1 MRNYLTSGG
10 LLEEGRDFRDSQF
23 EGQQQADSDSE
34 SMLPFRPKDS
44 AEDEYFRRTMVHIG
58 QDDDGTNLY
67 HTPERS
73 IYMKNKLEYQAQLGA
88 AEEAFN
94 KKMNNPFFK
103 ATDFVTDL
111 VRNTVGAPI
120 NFLTDGVGFQSDPS
134 KSAVKGYKAKIQELS
149 DLQEMNLEYFQKG
162 RTTRA
167 SAFADSLKG
176 TLANTASGTVRVN
189 NRGEYIQA
197 YQDGSSVVVTDK
209 DGNPV
214 KAIDKSKV
222 QFLHGVPHR
231 WNAVSQT
238 FEPTMEAEEAYN
250 MASRNAQAEIEGRL
264 KANYVSERPQ
274 IMAAFR
280 TEQSRYNL
288 EMKTAIAGAK
298 KYITELKANG
308 WTGLLSAL
316 PETDAGVL
324 ARYLETIK
332 ANVGFRALQEMRD
345 NSPTGGALGNVS
357 ELELKQLNAVKGS
370 LEIKT
375 TAEQL
380 LETLDV
386 VDTST
391 RRALVNLEMR
401 IADQDKIHGYQSPE
415 SDETNLN
422 NGQPTINPQNPP
434 PPVNSVPDPN
444 DEELQE
450 VLRFIEAEKN
460 KGE

>member
-10 LLEEGRDFRDSQF
+10 LLEEGRAFRDSQF
-23 EGQQQADSDSE
+23 EGQQRTDSDFE
-34 SMLPFRPKDS
+34 NMAPFRPKDA
-44 AEDEYFRRTMVHIG
+44 AEDEYFRRTMVSAG
-58 QDDDGTNLY
+58 QDADGTNLY

-88 AEEAFN
+88 AEDAFN
-94 KKMNNPFFK
+94 KKINNPFFK

-111 VRNTVGAPI
+111 VRNTVGAPL
-120 NFLTDGVGFQSDPS
+120 NFLTDGVAFQSDPS

-149 DLQEMNLEYFQKG
+149 DLQELNLEYFQKG

-167 SAFADSLKG
+167 SAFADSIKG
-176 TLANTASGTVRVN
+176 NLSNTASGTVKVN
-189 NRGEYIQA
+189 SKGEFVQP
-197 YQDGSSVVVTDK
+197 YQDGRSVVITDAN
-209 DGNPV
+209 GQPV
-214 KAIDKSKV
+214 KAIDKSKI

-231 WNAVSQT
+231 WDAVSQT

-250 MASRNAQAEIEGRL
+250 LASKNAQAEITGRL
-264 KANYVSERPQ
+264 KANYIADRPQ

-280 TEQSRYNL
+280 TEKSRYEL
-288 EMKTAIAGAK
+288 EMKTAIAGAR

-316 PETDAGVL
+316 PESDAGVL

-332 ANVGFRALQEMRD
+332 SNVGFRALQEMRD

-370 LEIKT
+370 LEIRT

-380 LETLDV
+380 LETLNV

-391 RRALVNLEMR
+391 RRALVNLETR
-401 IADQDKIHGYQSPE
+401 ISDQDHVHGYESPK
-415 SDETNLN
+415 SDETILN
-422 NGQPTINPQNPP
+422 NGQPTIDPQNL
-434 PPVNSVPDPN
+434 PPVN
-444 DEELQE
+444 DEELQALDKIFGLE
-450 VLRFIEAEKN
+450 
-460 KGE
+460 G

>member
-23 EGQQQADSDSE
+23 EGQQQADSDFE

>member
-23 EGQQQADSDSE
+23 EGQQQADSDFE
-34 SMLPFRPKDS
+34 SMLPFRPKDA

-176 TLANTASGTVRVN
+176 TLANTASGTVRLN
-189 NRGEYIQA
+189 EKGEYIQA
-197 YQDGSSVVVTDK
+197 YQDGSSVVVKDI

-214 KAIDKSKV
+214 KAIDQSKI
-222 QFLHGVPHR
+222 HMIGGVPHR
-231 WNAVSQT
+231 WNPATQS
-238 FEPTMEAEEAYN
+238 FSPTMESNEAMRLQMRQAEAQLHGKNREAYN
-250 MASRNAQAEIEGRL
+250 N
-264 KANYVSERPQ
+264 ERPTMVAMIESEKQ
-274 IMAAFR
+274 RIANQMA
-280 TEQSRYNL
+280 TN
-288 EMKTAIAGAK
+288 IAGARRF
-298 KYITELKANG
+298 ISDLKANG
-308 WTGLLSAL
+308 WNGLLSAL
-316 PETDAGVL
+316 PDTEAKQL
-324 ARYLETIK
+324 ENYLLTIK
-332 ANVGFRALQEMRD
+332 ANVGFQALQEMRN
-345 NSPTGGALGNVS
+345 NSVTGGALGNVS
-357 ELELKQLNAVKGS
+357 ELELKQLNAVLGS
-370 LEIKT
+370 LDRLT
-375 TAEQL
+375 DSEQL
-380 LETLDV
+380 LESLDTIDQKNRSV
-386 VDTST
+386 VSI
-391 RRALVNLEMR
+391 LEQKMADLDR
-401 IADQDKIHGYQSPE
+401 IYEYKSPE
-415 SDETNLN
+415 QANPVASDPEL
-422 NGQPTINPQNPP
+422 
-434 PPVNSVPDPN
+434 
-444 DEELQE
+444 EEFDKMFGL
-450 VLRFIEAEKN
+450 
-460 KGE
+460 GGGTTP

>member
-10 LLEEGRDFRDSQF
+10 LLEEGRAFRDSQF
-23 EGQQQADSDSE
+23 EGQQQADSDFE

-58 QDDDGTNLY
+58 QDADGTNLY

-134 KSAVKGYKAKIQELS
+134 KSALKGYKAKIQELS

-264 KANYVSERPQ
+264 KANYISERPQ
-274 IMAAFR
+274 IIAAYR
-280 TEQSRYNL
+280 TEKSRYNL
-288 EMKTAIAGAK
+288 EMQTAIAGAR

-401 IADQDKIHGYQSPE
+401 IADQDKIHGYESPK
-415 SDETNLN
+415 SDETILN
-422 NGQPTINPQNPP
+422 NGQPTINPQNPTP
-434 PPVNSVPDPN
+434 TVNGVPDPD
-444 DEELQE
+444 DEKVQE
-450 VLRFIEAEKN
+450 VLRFIEEEKQ
-460 KGE
+460 KSG

>member
-10 LLEEGRDFRDSQF
+10 LLEEGRSFRDSQF
-23 EGQQQADSDSE
+23 VGQQKADSDFE
-34 SMLPFRPKDS
+34 NMAPFRPKDA
-44 AEDEYFRRTMVHIG
+44 AEDEYFRRTMVSAG
-58 QDDDGTNLY
+58 QDADGTNLY

-88 AEEAFN
+88 AEDAFN

-149 DLQEMNLEYFQKG
+149 DLQELNLEYFQNG

-176 TLANTASGTVRVN
+176 TLANTASGAVKVN
-189 NRGEYIQA
+189 SKGEYVQP
-197 YQDGSSVVVTDK
+197 YQDGSSVVITDAN
-209 DGNPV
+209 GQPV

-231 WNAVSQT
+231 WSAVSQT
-238 FEPTMEAEEAYN
+238 FEPTMEAEEAHN
-250 MASRNAQAEIEGRL
+250 MASRNAEAKITGRL
-264 KANYVSERPQ
+264 KANYIAERPQ
-274 IMAAFR
+274 IMAAVR

-288 EMKTAIAGAK
+288 EMKTAIAGARN
-298 KYITELKANG
+298 YITNLKANG

-370 LEIKT
+370 LEIRT

-380 LETLDV
+380 LETLDTV
-386 VDTST
+386 ETST
-391 RRALVNLEMR
+391 RRALLNLEMR
-401 IADQDKIHGYQSPE
+401 IADQDQIYGYESPK
-415 SDETNLN
+415 SDETILN
-422 NGQPTINPQNPP
+422 NGQPTIDPQNPP
-434 PPVNSVPDPN
+434 PPVD
-444 DEELQE
+444 DEELQALDKMFGLE
-450 VLRFIEAEKN
+450 
-460 KGE
+460 G

>member
-10 LLEEGRDFRDSQF
+10 LLEEGRSFRDSQF
-23 EGQQQADSDSE
+23 VGQQKADSDFE
-34 SMLPFRPKDS
+34 NMPPFRPKDA
-44 AEDEYFRRTMVHIG
+44 AEDEYFRRTMVSAG
-58 QDDDGTNLY
+58 QDADGTNLY

-88 AEEAFN
+88 AEDAFN

-149 DLQEMNLEYFQKG
+149 DLQELNLEYFQNG

-176 TLANTASGTVRVN
+176 TLANTASGTVKVN
-189 NRGEYIQA
+189 SKGEFVQP
-197 YQDGSSVVVTDK
+197 YQNGDSVVIK
-209 DGNPV
+209 DENGNPV
-214 KAIDKSKV
+214 KAIDKSKIHFV
-222 QFLHGVPHR
+222 NGVPHR

-238 FEPTMEAEEAYN
+238 LEPTMDAEEVYN
-250 MASRNAQAEIEGRL
+250 MASRSAEAKITGRL
-264 KANYVSERPQ
+264 KANYIADRPQ
-274 IMAAFR
+274 IMAAVR

-288 EMKTAIAGAK
+288 EMKVAISGAR
-298 KYITELKANG
+298 KYITDLKANG

-316 PETDAGVL
+316 PETQAGVL

-370 LEIKT
+370 LDIRT

-380 LETLDV
+380 LETLDT

-391 RRALVNLEMR
+391 RQALLNLEMR
-401 IADQDKIHGYQSPE
+401 IADQDQIYGYESPK
-415 SDETNLN
+415 SDETILN
-422 NGQPTINPQNPP
+422 NGQPTIDPQNPP
-434 PPVNSVPDPN
+434 PPVDDQVLQ
-444 DEELQE
+444 ELQE
-450 VLRFIEAEKN
+450 FDTMFKN
-460 KGE
+460 MDIKN